1 MARHGRRVEGGA
13 SLEARRWRRVVGG
26 ATWKARRKKRV
37 VGGETKKARRQWRVV
52 GGASMEARQFD
63 GARVM
68 SQRWSLRIVASNWKR
83 HSGRSTGENH
93 RRNVIEGA
101 ATPEHLQR
109 DELKKNGHLK

>member
-1 MARHGRRVEGGA
+1 MEARRRRRVKEGA
-13 SLEARRWRRVVGG
+13 SKVARRWRRIDGG
-26 ATWKARRKKRV
+26 ASFGGASKEACRRRRV
-37 VGGETKKARRQWRVV
+37 DR
-52 GGASMEARQFD
+52 GASMEARQFD
-63 GARVM
+63 GAREM

-109 DELKKNGHLK
+109 EKMEDMDI